1 MTPGSRSGAAEAK
14 AGLEQ
19 HPIPVAQTYRRL
31 LGYSRRYWPL
41 LVAALVSM
49 MLEAGSAGLFA
60 NLMQPMVDQT
70 FVARNPAVR
79 WSLPALVVGL
89 FLVRGVASFVADY
102 GMARAGRSV
111 VRDLRRA
118 VLAKY
123 LRLPGSRFDSEPVPA
138 MVSRLNYD
146 TEQVAQA
153 ASEAIKVVVTDSLTI
168 VALIAVMLY
177 HSALVTLAM
186 VVVVPVIGLI
196 SGVVGRRY
204 RRLNRRIQ
212 DGVAEMAQAAE
223 QTLSAQQEVKIY
235 GAQAFEQA
243 RYDALINRHLH
254 LGVKVEATRAQSSAV
269 VQWLAAF
276 ALAIILLV
284 AGEEAAQ
291 GRMSAGGFVAIM
303 TAMMALIPSIKRLTN
318 IQGQVQ
324 KGVAAAERLFAILD
338 EPEERDDG
346 RTVLPR
352 VRGDIEFRHVTLS
365 YGDST
370 GPALADI
377 SFTARPG
384 TVTAIVGRSGSGKS
398 SLIRLLPRFYEPDR
412 GEILLDGQP
421 LSQYR
426 LTDLRRQI
434 ALVGQKVMLF
444 DDSIE
449 ANVAYGQ
456 PDADPAAIERAL
468 DAANASEFVA
478 RLSAGRQARIGENG
492 NLLSGGQR
500 QRLAIARAILK
511 DAPILLLDEATAAL
525 DNESERW
532 VQDALNRLIPNRTT
546 LVVAH
551 RLSTIEHADQVL
563 VLDHGR
569 LVEQGR
575 HADLLVRDGVYAH
588 LHRMQ
593 FREPEAG

>member
-1 MTPGSRSGAAEAK
+1 MTKDSRSGAAEAK
-14 AGLEQ
+14 SGLEQ

-79 WSLPALVVGL
+79 WSLPALVLGL

-123 LRLPGSRFDSEPVPA
+123 LRLPGSRFDTEPVPA

-153 ASEAIKVVVTDSLTI
+153 SSEAIKVVVTDSLTI

-186 VVVVPVIGLI
+186 VVVAPVIGLI

-243 RYDALINRHLH
+243 RYDTLINRHLH

-338 EPEERDDG
+338 ESEERDDG
-346 RTVLPR
+346 RIVLPR
-352 VRGDIEFRHVTLS
+352 VRGDIEFRHVTLR

-377 SFTARPG
+377 CFTARPG

-398 SLIRLLPRFYEPDR
+398 SLVRLLPRFYEPDS

-511 DAPILLLDEATAAL
+511 DAPILILDEATAAL

-575 HADLLVRDGVYAH
+575 HADLLARDGVYAH

>member
-1 MTPGSRSGAAEAK
+1 MTKDSRSGAVEAM

-31 LGYSRRYWPL
+31 LGYSRRYWSL
-41 LVAALVSM
+41 LVAAFVSM

-89 FLVRGVASFVADY
+89 FLVRGVASFVTDY

-123 LRLPGSRFDSEPVPA
+123 LRLPGARFDTEPVPA

-153 ASEAIKVVVTDSLTI
+153 TSEAIKVVVTDSLTI
-168 VALIAVMLY
+168 VALITVMLY

-186 VVVVPVIGLI
+186 LVVAPVIGLI
-196 SGVVGRRY
+196 SGAVGRRY
-204 RRLNRRIQ
+204 RRLNRGIQ
-212 DGVAEMAQAAE
+212 DGMAEMAQAAE

-243 RYDALINRHLH
+243 KYDTLINRNLH

-338 EPEERDDG
+338 EPEERDEG
-346 RTVLPR
+346 RTALPR
-352 VRGDIEFRHVTLS
+352 ARGEIEFREVTLS
-365 YGDST
+365 YGE
-370 GPALADI
+370 GAAPALSGV
-377 SFTARPG
+377 SFIARPG

-398 SLIRLLPRFYEPDR
+398 SLVSLLPRFYEPDS

-421 LSQYR
+421 LTQYK
-426 LTDLRRQI
+426 LADLRRQI

-511 DAPILLLDEATAAL
+511 DAPLLILDEATAAL

-575 HADLLVRDGVYAH
+575 HADLLAKDGVYAH

-593 FREPEAG
+593 FRESEAG